1 MPSHVECWRGC
12 RLPHSSNVHDMV
24 CLLNLLRKWSFG
36 DVPERLGLP
45 LGLSFFPS
53 PSLRAVLCVPGA
65 AVSALVL
72 VVSCVRGETQTQDK
86 GQQNQEGLS
95 HSGLQVLPPAA
106 GPAREARMCV
116 GGASL
121 RPRVLTGVYR
131 KLSVVRPWVWLM
143 RSSWMTG
150 QCVTAYV
157 VLNVTAGSPELGGRL
172 PFVVHVVVLR
182 LFCGDRGRCEVNVEH
197 SVADVGSGWAG
208 YS

>member
-1 MPSHVECWRGC
+1 MSVESAEEVEFWRCPRETQFAPGPQLLPLTLPQSCALCARGC
-12 RLPHSSNVHDMV
+12 SQRFS
-24 CLLNLLRKWSFG
+24 
-36 DVPERLGLP
+36 LG
-45 LGLSFFPS
+45 GK
-53 PSLRAVLCVPGA
+53 
-65 AVSALVL
+65 
-72 VVSCVRGETQTQDK
+72 CVRGETQTQDQRTAEP
-86 GQQNQEGLS
+86 GGPLS
-95 HSGLQVLPPAA
+95 LWPSSPPACCRA
-106 GPAREARMCV
+106 GQGGENVCC
-116 GGASL
+116 GASL

-182 LFCGDRGRCEVNVEH
+182 LFCGVRGRCEVNVEH

-208 YS
+208 CS